1 MSQNQA
7 SKLEQMMK
15 KDGSGKPSDTRFIA
29 ITSGKGGVGKSTI
42 SANLGYLLSK
52 MGLKVAILDA
62 DIGLANLDVIF
73 NVDVKKNILDVLKK
87 EATLDEVVTPVSEN
101 LFLIPGESGDDI
113 FKYDDQQIVEAF
125 LEEAEVL
132 KALDV
137 VLIDT
142 GAGISEHIQRFL
154 NAADDVVV
162 VTVPDPAAI
171 TDAYA
176 TIKVISKEKDN
187 AFMIFNQVK
196 NIKEATTIFN
206 KINNVAKANMK
217 DGFLLELIG
226 QISRD
231 DLVARATKQR
241 LLFTKEYANQTST
254 NELKNIAKKI
264 ARKVEHNMLVE
275 GDDGSISK
283 FFKKLLGQF

>member
-1 MSQNQA
+1 MSGVNQA

-15 KDGSGKPSDTRFIA
+15 QEGGKPKDTRFIA

-42 SANLGYLLSK
+42 SANLGHLLAK
-52 MGLKVAILDA
+52 MGLKVAVMDA

-73 NVDVKKNILDVLKK
+73 NVDTDKNILDVLKGQASL
-87 EATLDEVVTPVSEN
+87 EEVVTPVSKN
-101 LFLIPGESGDDI
+101 LFLIPGESGDEI
-113 FKYDDQQIVEAF
+113 FKFNDNQIVQAF
-125 LEEAEVL
+125 LDEAQIL
-132 KALDV
+132 SALDI

-142 GAGISEHIQRFL
+142 GAGISEHIQKFL
-154 NAADDVVV
+154 NAADDVIV

-176 TIKVISKEKDN
+176 TIKVVSKEKDS
-187 AFMIFNQVK
+187 AYMIFNQVK
-196 NIKEATTIFN
+196 NSKEATTIFS

-217 DGFLLELIG
+217 EGFLLELIG

-231 DLVARATKQR
+231 ETVAKATKQR
-241 LLFTKEYANQTST
+241 LLYTKEFGTHSAT
-254 NELKNIAKKI
+254 NELTEIAKKI
-264 ARKVEHNMLVE
+264 AKKVEHNMLNE
-275 GDDGSISK
+275 KDDGSISR

>member
-1 MSQNQA
+1 MNQA

-15 KDGSGKPSDTRFIA
+15 KDSQKPKNTRFVA
-29 ITSGKGGVGKSTI
+29 VTSGKGGVGKSTI

-73 NVDVKKNILDVLKK
+73 NVEAKKNILDVLKNQ
-87 EATLDEVVTPVSEN
+87 ATLEEVVTPVSQN
-101 LFLIPGESGDDI
+101 LFLIPGESGDEI
-113 FKYDDQQIVEAF
+113 FKFNDSEIVDAF
-125 LEEAEVL
+125 LRDAEVL
-132 KALDV
+132 SGLDIV
-137 VLIDT
+137 IIDT

-154 NAADDVVV
+154 NAADDVIV

-176 TIKVISKEKDN
+176 TIKVVSKEKDN
-187 AFMIFNQVK
+187 AYMIFNQVK
-196 NIKEATTIFN
+196 SVKEATTIFN
-206 KINNVAKANMK
+206 KIHNVAKANMK

-226 QISRD
+226 QISKD
-231 DLVARATKQR
+231 DIVSKATKQR
-241 LLFTKEYANQTST
+241 LLFAKEFSTHGSTS
-254 NELKNIAKKI
+254 ELKNIAKKI
-264 ARKVEHNMLVE
+264 AKKVEHNMLVE
-275 GDDGSISK
+275 KDDSSISN

>member
-1 MSQNQA
+1 MNQA
-7 SKLEQMMK
+7 SKLEQMMQQ
-15 KDGSGKPSDTRFIA
+15 DSTKPKNTKFIA

-73 NVDVKKNILDVLKK
+73 NVEVKKNILDVLKK
-87 EATLDEVVTPVSEN
+87 EATLEDVVTPVSQN
-101 LFLIPGESGDDI
+101 LFLIPGESGDEI
-113 FKYDDQQIVEAF
+113 FRFDDRQIVDAF
-125 LEEAEVL
+125 LAEAEVL
-132 KALDV
+132 SGLDLV
-137 VLIDT
+137 IIDT

-154 NAADDVVV
+154 YAADDVIV

-176 TIKVISKEKDN
+176 TIKVVSKEKDN
-187 AFMIFNQVK
+187 AFMIFNQVR
-196 NIKEATTIFN
+196 NVKEATTIFS

-217 DGFLLELIG
+217 EGFKLELIG
-226 QISRD
+226 QIAKD
-231 DLVARATKQR
+231 DVVAKATKQR
-241 LLFTKEYANQTST
+241 MLYSKEFATHGAT
-254 NELKNIAKKI
+254 NELKSIAKKI
-264 ARKVEHNMLVE
+264 TSKLEHNMLDQK
-275 GDDGSISK
+275 DDSSIST

>member
-1 MSQNQA
+1 MNQA

-15 KDGSGKPSDTRFIA
+15 KGNTTKPKNTKFVA

-73 NVDVKKNILDVLKK
+73 NVEAKKNILDVLKNQ
-87 EATLDEVVTPVSEN
+87 ATLEEVVTPVSQN
-101 LFLIPGESGDDI
+101 LFLIPGESGDEI
-113 FKYDDQQIVEAF
+113 FKFNDREIVDAF
-125 LEEAEVL
+125 LQEAEVL
-132 KALDV
+132 SALDIV
-137 VLIDT
+137 IIDT

-176 TIKVISKEKDN
+176 TIKVISKEKDH
-187 AFMIFNQVK
+187 AYVIFNQVK
-196 NIKEATTIFN
+196 SVKESTTIFN

-217 DGFLLELIG
+217 EGFNLQLMG
-226 QISRD
+226 QISKD
-231 DLVARATKQR
+231 EVVAKATKQR
-241 LLFTKEYANQTST
+241 LLFAKEFST
-254 NELKNIAKKI
+254 HGTTAELKNIAKKI
-264 ARKVEHNMLVE
+264 ALKVEHNML
-275 GDDGSISK
+275 DDKDNSSISN